1 MILSDLERWDAK
13 GQNFPE
19 NLDNYAPHKERPITV
34 LIFVARGLFL
44 GGNARQCR
52 SYLGLGLGGLSLALG
67 LWFGLRFGL
76 GFSGFSV
83 SQRYYE
89 LLPARNI
96 SVMRKQSLK

>member
-44 GGNARQCR
+44 GGNARQFLFR
-52 SYLGLGLGGLSLALG
+52 V
-67 LWFGLRFGL
+67 RIRR
-76 GFSGFSV
+76 V
-83 SQRYYE
+83 I
-89 LLPARNI
+89 I
-96 SVMRKQSLK
+96 SVRVVVWFKVWFWVFRFFSQSALLRTTSCAQH